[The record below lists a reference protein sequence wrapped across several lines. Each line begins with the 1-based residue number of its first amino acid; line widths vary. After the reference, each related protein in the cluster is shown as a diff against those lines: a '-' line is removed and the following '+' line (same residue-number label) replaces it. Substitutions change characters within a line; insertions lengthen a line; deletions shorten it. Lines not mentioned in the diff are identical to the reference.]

1 MGGLLGISPLLGPP
15 LGSPTGLAV
24 LLALAAPAPAAASD
38 AVPIR
43 VEFDAPAG
51 CSSADTFYGGLLA
64 RMSRARRALPGEAAV
79 HFGVKLT
86 RAGNKVRGELRLM
99 DGSPGDGDTRRVEGE
114 TCDAVVEV
122 LSLTAALALV
132 TRPAAPIPPPPPS
145 RQPAPPPNPRSN
157 GSSSSQSAPSSSQ
170 SSSSSSGKSPAP
182 ESSKPPETEEKP
194 PAPDELPPTVTIL
207 PPPAP
212 EPPHGAHFELG
223 LQAVAADVISKAIN
237 LGGGV
242 ALRFERN
249 SAGGPGASLGVTFL
263 YASNDLVQSPGEIA
277 AKWMALAATACPG
290 WSVGRI
296 VTLQPCAQAI
306 GGWLAA
312 SGRGLTNPAS
322 VGRSWLSAGALVRAE
337 AHLGAG
343 FSVELEAGASVP
355 ILRRRFIV
363 TTPEGT
369 VGETPTIAP
378 IVTLGLSR
386 SL

>member
-1 MGGLLGISPLLGPP
+1 MFIISPP
-15 LGSPTGLAV
+15 LGAPTGLTV
-24 LLALAAPAPAAASD
+24 LMALAVPAPAAASD

-132 TRPAAPIPPPPPS
+132 TRPAAPIPPPPPA
-145 RQPAPPPNPRSN
+145 RPPPPPPASRST
-157 GSSSSQSAPSSSQ
+157 GSSASQAASSSSQ
-170 SSSSSSGKSPAP
+170 SSSSSSGKPPAP

-207 PPPAP
+207 PPAPP
-212 EPPHGAHFELG
+212 EPPRGAHFELG

-237 LGGGV
+237 LGGGLGV
-242 ALRFERN
+242 RFERN
-249 SAGGPGASLGVTFL
+249 AADRAGASVGLTFL
-263 YASNDLVQSPGEIA
+263 YASNDLLQTPAEIA
-277 AKWMALAATACPG
+277 AKWMALAASACPG
-290 WSVGRI
+290 WSVGRT

-312 SGRGLTNPAS
+312 SGRGLTNPSS
-322 VGRSWLSAGALVRAE
+322 VGRSWLSAGALVRAD

-343 FSVELEAGASVP
+343 FSIELEAGASIP

-369 VGETPTIAP
+369 VGETPTVAP

>member
-1 MGGLLGISPLLGPP
+1 VGGLLPSP
-15 LGSPTGLAV
+15 PTGLTV

-38 AVPIR
+38 TVPIR

-64 RMSRARRALPGEAAV
+64 RMSRARRAAPGEAAV
-79 HFGVKLT
+79 HFNVRLT
-86 RAGNKVRGELRLM
+86 RTGNKVRGELRLM

-132 TRPAAPIPPPPPS
+132 TRPAAPIPPPPPA
-145 RQPAPPPNPRSN
+145 RPPPPPPASRSSA
-157 GSSSSQSAPSSSQ
+157 SSSSQSSSSSSQ

-182 ESSKPPETEEKP
+182 DNNKPPETEEKP
-194 PAPDELPPTVTIL
+194 PPPDELPATVTIL
-207 PPPAP
+207 PSPTPP
-212 EPPHGAHFELG
+212 EPPRGAHYELG
-223 LQAVAADVISKAIN
+223 LQAVAADVISTAVN
-237 LGGGV
+237 VGGGL
-242 ALRFERN
+242 ALRFEKN
-249 SAGGPGASLGVTFL
+249 SAGGAGASLGLTFL
-263 YASNDLVQSPGEIA
+263 YASNDLLQSPDEIA
-277 AKWMALAATACPG
+277 AQWFALAATGCPG
-290 WSVGRI
+290 WSVGRTI
-296 VTLQPCAQAI
+296 TLQPCAQAI

-312 SGRGLTNPAS
+312 SGRGLTNPSS
-322 VGRSWLSAGALVRAE
+322 VGRSWFSAGALVRAD

-343 FSVELEAGASVP
+343 FSVELEAGASIP
-355 ILRRRFIV
+355 IARRRFIV

-369 VGETPTIAP
+369 VGETPTVAP